1 MSIST
6 HFRISSY
13 VLIASGFLAAASAGA
28 DLVLFAIFGCILVA
42 SWFLPRS
49 RFRRAIPK
57 WMLSV
62 AAIATLSAG
71 YLDWKCLSHS
81 LSLSVLH
88 VLLLFA
94 AVMLLIQSS
103 DRDFGCLY
111 LLSFG
116 ALLDGAALTASPIF
130 FVCLCLFL
138 ASGISSLLLFEMRQ
152 SNHVAVAGT
161 TLRPLV
167 VAKSLRGTKFEL
179 FSGFPLRALSAQAL
193 VLFVIVLLLAVPF
206 FFLLPRVSLGI
217 HRSPSARQTFISG
230 FSERAELGAI
240 GTIKK
245 SPDLVMKVKVDTPP
259 EKLPPDLKWRG
270 IALDYFDGKTWSCSQ
285 PVRASIPTQGGY
297 FKLEQSAQGPELLM
311 QTFFL
316 EPIATDVVFAS
327 HKVLAVSTDLGW
339 VERDNSGNVFSM
351 TPRSGEIRYSAIS
364 DISKVDPTL
373 FSPLPASLPEDI
385 MACCLQTPR
394 EDPRVAELARRVTK
408 NGATSYDKARSLE
421 NYLRTNYEYSLDL
434 QGTPDRP
441 DPLAMFLFDVRRGH
455 CEYFATAMAIML
467 RQVGIPSRLVNG
479 FHAGEYNRL
488 SGHWIVRQYD
498 AHSWVDAYLSPY
510 GWVEFD
516 PTPAEPARQQ
526 PLLKTPAGVLDALS
540 FWWTD
545 IAVNY
550 DLREQSKLIA
560 AGQASLQDFQAS
572 AVEYGRVARQS
583 IAGRFTHLRPS
594 FQASFFVACSLLVAA
609 AFLLAAALSRG
620 RSSALKRRLVRRLD
634 RTGAAAKQEAAIV
647 GFYAEAVSLLQRK
660 GRVRGSSQ
668 TPCEFALTLAS
679 EPFGAALI
687 TLTSMYNRV
696 RFGGRTDAAG
706 AADAAQARSLLH
718 SLRQNLQARGNAP

>member
-13 VLIASGFLAAASAGA
+13 VLIASGFLAAASAGI
-28 DLVLFAIFGCILVA
+28 DSVLFAILGCILVS
-42 SWFLPRS
+42 SWFIPRS

-57 WMLSV
+57 WTLPM
-62 AAIATLSAG
+62 AALAILSAG

-81 LSLSVLH
+81 LLLGVLH

-94 AVMLLIQSS
+94 AMMLLIQSS

-116 ALLDGAALTASPIF
+116 ALLEGALLTDSPIM

-152 SNHVAVAGT
+152 SNRVAVAGT

-167 VAKSLRGTKFEL
+167 VAKSLGGTGLEL

-193 VLFVIVLLLAVPF
+193 VLFFLVLLLAVPF

-245 SPDLVMKVKVDTPP
+245 SADLVMKVKVDSPP

-270 IALDYFDGKTWSCSQ
+270 IALDYFDGKAWSCGR
-285 PVRASIPTQGGY
+285 PERVRIPTQGGY

-311 QTFFL
+311 QTFL
-316 EPIATDVVFAS
+316 MEPIATDIVFAS

-351 TPRSGEIRYSAIS
+351 TPRSGEIRYGAIS

-373 FSPLPASLPEDI
+373 FSPFPAPLPEEI
-385 MACCLQTPR
+385 KTCCLQAPI
-394 EDPRVAELARRVTK
+394 EDPRVVELARRVTRD
-408 NGATSYDKARSLE
+408 GATSYDKARLLE
-421 NYLRTNYEYSLDL
+421 NYLRTNYKYSLDL
-434 QGTPDRP
+434 LGTPNHP

-479 FHAGEYNRL
+479 FHAGENNRL
-488 SGHWIVRQYD
+488 SRHWIVHQYD

-516 PTPAEPARQQ
+516 PTPAEPARK
-526 PLLKTPAGVLDALS
+526 PPFLKTFAGVLDALS

-550 DLREQSKLIA
+550 DLRGQSKLIA
-560 AGQASLQDFQAS
+560 AGQVSLQNFQAS
-572 AVEYGRVARQS
+572 LVEYGREAHQS
-583 IAGRFTHLRPS
+583 IGGVFTHLRPS
-594 FQASFFVACSLLVAA
+594 FQASMFVVCSLLAGA
-609 AFLLAAALSRG
+609 AFLLAVTLSRRRAAALR
-620 RSSALKRRLVRRLD
+620 RRLVRRLD
-634 RTGAAAKQEAAIV
+634 RTRAAAKQEAAIV
-647 GFYAEAVSLLQRK
+647 GFYADAVSLLQRK
-660 GRVRGSSQ
+660 GRVRSSSQ
-668 TPCEFALTLAS
+668 TPREFALTLVS
-679 EPFGAALI
+679 EPFGPALV
-687 TLTSMYNRV
+687 TLTSIYNRV
-696 RFGGRTDAAG
+696 RFGGRTDAA
-706 AADAAQARSLLH
+706 DAAQAGSLLH
-718 SLRQNLQARGNAP
+718 SLRQTL